1 MWYKV
6 FSIQLFLVFLFLM
19 QHKMNFA
26 FIPGMHEIEIER
38 QYIGWTKKSLKL
50 ASFGE
55 IVIPGRLN
63 RGH

>member
-1 MWYKV
+1 
-6 FSIQLFLVFLFLM
+6 M